1 MSKMKFETYQKNSY
15 VNIKPHENLKDEV
28 LDYSVGLCEEVGEVM
43 NHIKHRFWGNETLDR
58 DKFVKE
64 VGDVLWYLNA
74 LCTVLKFDVGII
86 AELNLKKLE
95 YRFNGGY
102 SIQKSKL
109 RHESDVS
116 FTDTEE
122 YKNIM
127 KKINL
132 V

>member
-28 LDYSVGLCEEVGEVM
+28 LDYSTGLCEEVGEVM
-43 NHIKHRFWGNETLDR
+43 NHINHRFWGNETLDR
-58 DKFVKE
+58 DKFAKE
-64 VGDVLWYLNA
+64 IGDVLWYLNA
-74 LCTVLKFDVGII
+74 LCTVLKFDVGAI

-95 YRFNGGY
+95 NRFNGGY

-109 RHESDVS
+109 RHECDVS